1 MLADLPQLWSAASAD
16 PVLFYSL
23 ASAVLLALVS
33 WYSGLSRLDV
43 APLLNPR
50 NLLRVLGCV
59 ALAFVLRAAPLSTLL
74 PPESLAATVLT
85 GLHRLPLYVVA
96 LAYGPSAGLLAA
108 GLFAAFASSSLMPG
122 LDEAVLALELV
133 VLGWLAIYPSP
144 RISRWAGPLN
154 AALAYVL
161 AWGTAGIAV
170 MTFRGVF
177 VDLGALANQHAPTW
191 PGVAV
196 ACLLLAAVGP
206 SVYRRAFPGSR
217 IAPAGASR
225 EPTLAMADPLPV
237 HELRLLT
244 EVPFP
249 DVGDEDR
256 RARLRPAFAQ
266 GMTDAP
272 RVRARVVKRL
282 SPRALPE
289 DSFER

>member
-1 MLADLPQLWSAASAD
+1 
-16 PVLFYSL
+16 
-23 ASAVLLALVS
+23 
-33 WYSGLSRLDV
+33 
-43 APLLNPR
+43 
-50 NLLRVLGCV
+50 
-59 ALAFVLRAAPLSTLL
+59 
-74 PPESLAATVLT
+74 
-85 GLHRLPLYVVA
+85 
-96 LAYGPSAGLLAA
+96 
-108 GLFAAFASSSLMPG
+108 
-122 LDEAVLALELV
+122 
-133 VLGWLAIYPSP
+133 IYPSP
-144 RISRWAGPLN
+144 RISRWSGPLN

-170 MTFRGVF
+170 MPFRGVF
-177 VDLGALANQHAPTW
+177 VDLGALANQHAPTC
-191 PGVAV
+191 PGDAG
-196 ACLLLAAVGP
+196 ACLLHAPVGP
-206 SVYRRAFPGSR
+206 SHSRREFPGSR

-282 SPRALPE
+282 SPRELPE